1 MTDVV
6 EIIRDLAPE
15 IIEVY
20 ENPQPTIV
28 EVVAAGPSGPQG
40 IQGIQ
45 GPEGPQ
51 GPQGPSG
58 SNDIGG
64 YGVSILNAINGD
76 VLGFNGAAW
85 YNRRQETLSDGG
97 NF

>member
-6 EIIRDLAPE
+6 EIIRDLEPE
-15 IIEVY
+15 IIEVF

-28 EVVAAGPSGPQG
+28 EVIAA
-40 IQGIQ
+40 
-45 GPEGPQ
+45 GPQ
-51 GPQGPSG
+51 GPAGP
-58 SNDIGG
+58 NEIGG
-64 YGVSILNAINGD
+64 YGIAIDDVINGD

>member
-6 EIIRDLAPE
+6 EIIRDLEPE
-15 IIEVY
+15 IIEVF

-28 EVVAAGPSGPQG
+28 EVIAA
-40 IQGIQ
+40 
-45 GPEGPQ
+45 GPQ
-51 GPQGPSG
+51 GPVGPQGPAG
-58 SNDIGG
+58 TNEIGG
-64 YGVSILNAINGD
+64 YGIAIDDVINGD